1 MDMRNVAHLASIM
14 VFSSNSVDGF
24 NCIKE
29 AALYVFGDT
38 ESVEDHMRK
47 VTDVVSTMPE
57 EDLIELMQQS
67 AIGCFALLKADL
79 EADALRDKENA
90 S

>member
-29 AALYVFGDT
+29 AALRVFGDV
-38 ESVEDHMRK
+38 ESIEDHMKK
-47 VTDVVSTMPE
+47 VTDIVSTMSE
-57 EDLIELMQQS
+57 EDFIELMQQS